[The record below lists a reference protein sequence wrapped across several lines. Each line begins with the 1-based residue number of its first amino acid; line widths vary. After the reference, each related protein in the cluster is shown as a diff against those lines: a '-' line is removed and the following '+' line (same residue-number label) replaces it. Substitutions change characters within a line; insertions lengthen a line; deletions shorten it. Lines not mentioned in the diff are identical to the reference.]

1 MKTVALGEVA
11 KFIRGV
17 TFKPGDV
24 LDEANASS
32 TGVMRTK
39 NVQSKLDLSDVLQ
52 IPRGLV
58 RREEQYLRGGD
69 ILVSSANSW
78 NLVGRCCWVPKLE
91 KSAAIGGF
99 VTGLRANSRELDAR
113 YLYHWFSSPR
123 TQATVRNTANQ
134 TTNIANLNLRLCE
147 ALRLPLPPLD
157 EQRRIAAILD
167 HADALRVMRRRSVD
181 ALAEL
186 NDAAFIDCFGHVPE
200 PSTLLNDVATVSS
213 GITKGRRTTDATSP
227 MPYLAVANVQAG
239 RLELSSVKTID
250 ATSSEIERYRLKFGD
265 LVLTEGGDPDKL
277 GRGTVWRDEL
287 PLCLH
292 QNHIFRV
299 RIQDSSSLHPDY
311 LSAFI
316 SSNQSRSYFL
326 KSAKQTTGIASINMT
341 QLKALPVHVPTAEAQ
356 LRYLDLI
363 QSINA
368 QRATVVA
375 SASSFDRLFA
385 SLQSRAFRGEL

>member
-1 MKTVALGEVA
+1 MIGFEGLCSADMYALTTE
-11 KFIRGV
+11 
-17 TFKPGDV
+17 PDH
-24 LDEANASS
+24 LDASF
-32 TGVMRTK
+32 
-39 NVQSKLDLSDVLQ
+39 L
-52 IPRGLV
+52 
-58 RREEQYLRGGD
+58 QYLLRSPLFVGYA
-69 ILVSSANSW
+69 VNHSS
-78 NLVGRCCWVPKLE
+78 
-91 KSAAIGGF
+91 
-99 VTGLRANSRELDAR
+99 RANIPKVNREQL
-113 YLYHWFSSPR
+113 
-123 TQATVRNTANQ
+123 
-134 TTNIANLNLRLCE
+134 LRFE
-147 ALRLPLPPLD
+147 FALPSLD

-167 HADALRVMRRRSVD
+167 HADALRVIRRRSVD

-186 NDAAFIDCFGHVPE
+186 NDAAFIDCFGHAPE
-200 PSTLLNDVATVSS
+200 PSALLNDVAIVSS

-239 RLELSSVKTID
+239 RLELGSVKTID

-299 RIQDSSSLHPDY
+299 RIQDSTSLHPDY

-363 QSINA
+363 RSINA
-368 QRATVVA
+368 QRATAVTSA
-375 SASSFDRLFA
+375 SAFELLFA
-385 SLQSRAFRGEL
+385 TLQSRAFRGEL

>member
-1 MKTVALGEVA
+1 MGDVVAVRSSLVDPTEDKYRDFPHIAPDTIERDTGRLLPFSTVRES
-11 KFIRGV
+11 GV
-17 TFKPGDV
+17 QSGKYRFESGDV
-24 LDEANASS
+24 LYSKIRPNLNKATLIGFEGLCSADMYALTTEPDHLDASF
-32 TGVMRTK
+32 
-39 NVQSKLDLSDVLQ
+39 L
-52 IPRGLV
+52 
-58 RREEQYLRGGD
+58 QYLLRSPLFVGYA
-69 ILVSSANSW
+69 VNHSS
-78 NLVGRCCWVPKLE
+78 
-91 KSAAIGGF
+91 
-99 VTGLRANSRELDAR
+99 RANIPKVNREQL
-113 YLYHWFSSPR
+113 
-123 TQATVRNTANQ
+123 
-134 TTNIANLNLRLCE
+134 LRFE
-147 ALRLPLPPLD
+147 FALPSLD

-167 HADALRVMRRRSVD
+167 HADALRVIRRRSVD

-186 NDAAFIDCFGHVPE
+186 NDAAFIDCFGHAPE
-200 PSTLLNDVATVSS
+200 PSALLNDVAIVSS

-239 RLELSSVKTID
+239 RLELGSVKTID

-299 RIQDSSSLHPDY
+299 RIQDSTSLHPDY

-363 QSINA
+363 RSINA
-368 QRATVVA
+368 QRATAVTSA
-375 SASSFDRLFA
+375 SAFELLFA
-385 SLQSRAFRGEL
+385 TLQSRAFRGEL

>member
-1 MKTVALGEVA
+1 MKRPTVPIGEVVRFQAGVGFPPALQGRVSGDLPFA
-11 KFIRGV
+11 KV
-17 TFKPGDV
+17 
-24 LDEANASS
+24 
-32 TGVMRTK
+32 
-39 NVQSKLDLSDVLQ
+39 
-52 IPRGLV
+52 
-58 RREEQYLRGGD
+58 GD
-69 ILVSSANSW
+69 ISRHGRSGKQYIRTADHYVDNSDLKQLRTQPIAPGSTLFAKIGEAIRQ
-78 NLVGRCCWVPKLE
+78 NHRVIAAQPMLIDNNAM
-91 KSAAIGGF
+91 AAIPGTNVDPAYLF
-99 VTGLRANSRELDAR
+99 RFLQSVDLYQYATSTTVPSLRKSDLERID
-113 YLYHWFSSPR
+113 
-123 TQATVRNTANQ
+123 
-134 TTNIANLNLRLCE
+134 I
-147 ALRLPLPPLD
+147 PLPTLS

-167 HADALRVMRRRSVD
+167 HADALRVMRRRSIR

-186 NDAAFIDCFGHVPE
+186 TDAAFIDCFGHAPE
-200 PSTLLNDVATVSS
+200 PSALLNDVATVSS
-213 GITKGRRTTDATSP
+213 GITKGRRTNDATSP
-227 MPYLAVANVQAG
+227 IPYLAVANVQAG
-239 RLELSSVKTID
+239 RLELGSVKTID
-250 ATSSEIERYRLKFGD
+250 ATSSEIERYRLEFGD

-363 QSINA
+363 RSINA
-368 QRATVVA
+368 QRATVAA
-375 SASSFDRLFA
+375 SVSACDHLLL
-385 SLQSRAFRGEL
+385 SLRSRAFRGEL

>member
-1 MKTVALGEVA
+1 MKVVTLGDVVAVRSSLVDPTEDKYRDFPHIAPDTIERDTGRLLPFSTVRES
-11 KFIRGV
+11 GV
-17 TFKPGDV
+17 QSGKYRFESGDV
-24 LDEANASS
+24 LYSKIRPNLNKATLIGFEGLCSADMYALTTEPDHLDASF
-32 TGVMRTK
+32 
-39 NVQSKLDLSDVLQ
+39 L
-52 IPRGLV
+52 
-58 RREEQYLRGGD
+58 QYLLRSPLFVGYA
-69 ILVSSANSW
+69 VNHSS
-78 NLVGRCCWVPKLE
+78 
-91 KSAAIGGF
+91 
-99 VTGLRANSRELDAR
+99 RANIPKVNREQL
-113 YLYHWFSSPR
+113 
-123 TQATVRNTANQ
+123 
-134 TTNIANLNLRLCE
+134 LRFE
-147 ALRLPLPPLD
+147 FALPSLD

-167 HADALRVMRRRSVD
+167 HADALRVIRRRSVD

-186 NDAAFIDCFGHVPE
+186 NDAAFIDCFGHAPE
-200 PSTLLNDVATVSS
+200 PSALLNDVAIVSS

-239 RLELSSVKTID
+239 RLELGSVKTID

-299 RIQDSSSLHPDY
+299 RIQDSTSLHPDY

-363 QSINA
+363 RSINA
-368 QRATVVA
+368 QRATAVTSA
-375 SASSFDRLFA
+375 SAFELLFA
-385 SLQSRAFRGEL
+385 TLQSRAFRGEL